1 MDYGNRTR
9 SVKNICA
16 IRFKFKKTTYQMW
29 EMGLKK
35 LLDIFSINTHIKED
49 KGLKI
54 SELSI
59 SFTNLENKQKSTQCK
74 LREGNKIVTV

>member
-9 SVKNICA
+9 SVLNIWV

-35 LLDIFSINTHIKED
+35 FLDIFSINTHIKED

-59 SFTNLENKQKSTQCK
+59 SFTDLENKQKSTQ
-74 LREGNKIVTV
+74 

>member
-54 SELSI
+54 SEL
-59 SFTNLENKQKSTQCK
+59 
-74 LREGNKIVTV
+74 